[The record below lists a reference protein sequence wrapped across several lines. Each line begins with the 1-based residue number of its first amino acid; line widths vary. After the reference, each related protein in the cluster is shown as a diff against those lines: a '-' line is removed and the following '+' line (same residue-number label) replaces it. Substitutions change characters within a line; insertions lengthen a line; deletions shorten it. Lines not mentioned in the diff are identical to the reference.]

1 MGVALTVLLAT
12 VALGR
17 GGYAPWG
24 TLVLEIGAA
33 AGILWLVVDNLGLSS
48 AERERRHRAW
58 RKMPFHVRHPVLGRW
73 MGRGKTARADI
84 EILLPG
90 EPSRNDEE
98 PMELDVELDVGRY
111 MYPLGLTLKRT
122 GLGAP
127 LLLLSIWLLLSAA
140 PLPLSLLEVAS
151 PEAHRFRVEAS
162 GLLGADPASAPWSL
176 APFLTLR
183 GFWLWV
189 AVTSVFFMSVAA
201 YRRADLAAKGGLCLL
216 IVGASSG
223 VLGMAEWFSGL
234 ASLFGRD
241 PAALRASGSFGNP
254 NHYAAFQA
262 MLLSV
267 SVGWLA
273 FFRERHVRRALR
285 LTRARPA
292 TSAWGLGAIAG
303 LGVVV
308 LGLGLLMSLSRSGLT
323 FALAGVAAWVVLTRR
338 TGDRRPLWALGLVA
352 LGFMVWIG
360 IEPLLGR
367 FENLEEQ
374 WLLEQGRTAVWRDS
388 VPAVGDFWRTGSGLS
403 SFRYVGA
410 AYRSF
415 GGQIFYSWAHND
427 YLQLAIELGLPGVLL
442 FVWIAVVVIRGTRRV
457 RADLAGDTALLYLH
471 SGFVAAVV
479 AIALHSFTDF
489 SLHIPANLTLLAIV
503 LGVVLGLEP
512 VTETRKRA

>member
-1 MGVALTVLLAT
+1 MMGVGLSVLLAV

-33 AGILWLVVDNLGLSS
+33 VGVLWLVVDNLWRSS

-73 MGRGKTARADI
+73 IGRGKTARADI

-90 EPSRNDEE
+90 ESGVP
-98 PMELDVELDVGRY
+98 VELDVGRN

-122 GLGAP
+122 GLGTP

-151 PEAHRFRVEAS
+151 PEAYRFRVEAS
-162 GLLGADPASAPWSL
+162 GLLGADRASAPWSL

-183 GFWLWV
+183 SFWLWV

-234 ASLFGRD
+234 ASLSGRD
-241 PAALRASGSFGNP
+241 PVALRASGSFGNP

-273 FFRERHVRRALR
+273 FFRERHIRRPLR

-323 FALAGVAAWVVLTRR
+323 FALAGVAAWVLLTRR

-352 LGFMVWIG
+352 LSFMVWIG

-388 VPAVGDFWRTGSGLS
+388 VPAVEDFWLTGSGLS

-442 FVWIAVVVIRGTRRV
+442 FVWIALVVIRGTRRV
-457 RADLAGDTALLYLH
+457 REDLAGDTALLHLH

-489 SLHIPANLTLLAIV
+489 SLHIPANLALLALV
-503 LGVVLGLEP
+503 LGVVMTLEP
-512 VTETRKRA
+512 GTETRKRA